1 MFKWVVALVL
11 AAAMSLPA
19 LADGEYRRHRYYQPH
34 YYIYL
39 PPERHVIEVVQPPWS
54 GNFIIN
60 GSRFTAKTPACWR
73 WAAGERIRLLAGDW
87 NGAADEA
94 RWALDAG
101 AGESDSP
108 IGRYAAALA
117 ALVLGDWVDAR
128 VHADHARTSA
138 EFPGEVADALAFIA
152 AEDVVGYTQAVEDV
166 RESFETRTEYLEDIP
181 VADTVLVLQAL
192 ARRRGMAAELESP
205 LLP

>member
-11 AAAMSLPA
+11 AASMSLPA

-73 WAAGERIRLLAGDW
+73 WAAGEREQ
-87 NGAADEA
+87 ADEA
-94 RWALDAG
+94 NEIEPAHGNL
-101 AGESDSP
+101 
-108 IGRYAAALA
+108 
-117 ALVLGDWVDAR
+117 
-128 VHADHARTSA
+128 RT
-138 EFPGEVADALAFIA
+138 G
-152 AEDVVGYTQAVEDV
+152 G
-166 RESFETRTEYLEDIP
+166 
-181 VADTVLVLQAL
+181 
-192 ARRRGMAAELESP
+192 
-205 LLP
+205 

>member
-60 GSRFTAKTPACWR
+60 GTRFTGKTPACWR
-73 WAAGERIRLLAGDW
+73 WAAGERIRLLVGDW
-87 NGAADEA
+87 NGQCI
-94 RWALDAG
+94 DAVFYNMTLRSTC
-101 AGESDSP
+101 EMWC
-108 IGRYAAALA
+108 R
-117 ALVLGDWVDAR
+117 
-128 VHADHARTSA
+128 
-138 EFPGEVADALAFIA
+138 
-152 AEDVVGYTQAVEDV
+152 
-166 RESFETRTEYLEDIP
+166 
-181 VADTVLVLQAL
+181 
-192 ARRRGMAAELESP
+192 
-205 LLP
+205 